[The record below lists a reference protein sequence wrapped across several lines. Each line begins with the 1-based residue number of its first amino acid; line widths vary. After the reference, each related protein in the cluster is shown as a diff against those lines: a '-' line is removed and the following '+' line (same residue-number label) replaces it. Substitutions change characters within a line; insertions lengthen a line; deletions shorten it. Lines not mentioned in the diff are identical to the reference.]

1 MTLALLLDTHAVL
14 WWAHQ
19 PASLSRRAREAI
31 AFEADAVFVSPV
43 SAIEIATK
51 SRKGM
56 LEFQTPLAHD
66 FVAQTTLEGFKQLPI
81 SSQQAQLAGAMTM
94 SNQDPWDRL
103 LAAQAQLE
111 GLTLVTRDR
120 ALRASGVATL
130 W

>member
-1 MTLALLLDTHAVL
+1 LTLALLLDTHALL

-19 PASLSRRAREAI
+19 PASLSKRASEAI
-31 AFEADAVFVSPV
+31 AIDADSIFVSPV

-51 SRKGM
+51 SRKG
-56 LEFQTPLAHD
+56 LLGFETPLAID

-81 SSQQAQLAGAMTM
+81 SSEHAQLAGAMKM
-94 SNQDPWDRL
+94 PNQDPWDRL

-111 GLTLVTRDR
+111 GLTLVTKDK
-120 ALRASGVATL
+120 ALRASGAATL